1 MEKTIDTFSPFL
13 AFWQLLSVL
22 IIILSIIAL
31 IDILRHDF
39 KENNK
44 LIWVLVVIFTNLL
57 GVFMYYKFGTQ
68 QKIKRELL

>member
-1 MEKTIDTFSPFL
+1 MEKTIDTFSRFL

-22 IIILSIIAL
+22 IIILPIIAL

-44 LIWVLVVIFTNLL
+44 FR
-57 GVFMYYKFGTQ
+57 FF
-68 QKIKRELL
+68 